1 MPHIKSIR
9 LVNVHYNNATQFYDD
24 FMLEPRGMN
33 TTYDLENGGG
43 KSLLLLMILQT
54 VLPKTNLRREKP
66 ISLLFQGG
74 KDRTSHVAV
83 EWLLEEG
90 GGYKYLLTGFSARRR
105 RGASDSSGKEAT
117 DDETNLQAADIEH
130 LNWCVFYNDNKVT
143 GIKAAPLVTGES
155 GRKGYATFDDIRK
168 YIQQMRQKGLPAEVF
183 DKIEQYQRFIA
194 AHSLIAAEWNIIR
207 GINSGENSIESYFRQ
222 NATSR
227 KLIENLFV
235 KIVEDMEALNKG
247 EQSPD
252 ESSLLADTLIDIRS
266 KLTEYL
272 TRKAHMAEY
281 EKIKEYYVE
290 FGRKNDELLQD
301 FQNYEAY
308 KRQAAAIR
316 ALIGNKQDLLQQAK
330 TAAAAKQEHNGK
342 GRTEEKELRK
352 LLEAGQV
359 NYRKQ
364 QWEKTA
370 AHLQEDHNL
379 IVDKQTELEKQLNEL
394 LTLEGYGEYRADKE
408 QLQAIEKRLLTLSA
422 DRDSS
427 QIEYQAAGGRLRF
440 LTERLFAELARKY
453 AEILTAKDELT
464 NEQKIARQAL
474 IEAEKQAA
482 VLANEVNIL
491 LQGET
496 VLMDKQKELNSFF
509 LQRGETDAL
518 LFADQ
523 VLKDTEEELQ
533 EHLRA
538 NDEVGRNM
546 EVCESQIRSLEQTAS
561 RQDSEID
568 QLLFVQDQDEQW
580 LRDYRH
586 ELSVLEQQ
594 AGQFGKGTVAEYQ
607 QSLEVMLTKE
617 RLKKLE
623 KEVEAGRLQ
632 QKKELSAARGYYVP
646 NEEILAL
653 AEKLSA
659 KCEFVQPGIDWLAQA
674 AAEEKEQL
682 LRRMPFF
689 PFAVLV
695 DRQSFEKVKTGR
707 IKLEFACD
715 YPVPVVNVETV
726 RLTESQLTD
735 NMYYICSFA
744 DLVLHHERYEQ
755 YIRSMEDMQA
765 AAGSQIAAI
774 AETIHTFDAALAEIT
789 HFSIRYP
796 LQQVDER
803 QHAVASRGKQIAEL
817 RTRQRQIA
825 AECSRLAKQKQDS
838 RDRVQQLTMLIATGR
853 EKIDKLTGS
862 ILAGKELAD
871 VRERLRGKQRE
882 LESVNSKKASNHEL
896 SDKIDE
902 RFRLLGEQS
911 EQLAVE
917 KSGLKKE
924 LDQLTSFGTVETD
937 FSVIQAKAEF
947 KALSEAVSGRM
958 VEETDLRNQLNKLEN
973 SLDATKTR
981 IKRDYDVNLAV
992 VEESDKAESPVI
1004 IPTQIQI
1011 ETARQVKADNARQ
1024 LRSTG
1029 EKLQALYSE
1038 LRKLEGKL
1046 EEIIKDFPASVIAEL
1061 PGYDSEARYREEIEI
1076 AQQLISTYEQ
1086 AIVQANEEVENLS
1099 RQLDRLANQAESYDA
1114 FIERERAA
1122 GEGAIAG
1129 EIQDFRTF
1137 ESEYRKLQG
1146 AVQSQCGKWDNRIRT
1161 IREET
1166 AGFVMREALEELA
1179 KIGQPGSAAECGRRQ
1194 QSFAEYIANIEE
1206 QMRKINRDIVQLE
1219 SYQEDFTRRC
1229 IQRAALVL
1237 GHLRKLEILSRI
1249 EVYGRRIN
1257 MIELKLP
1264 EFEEKEKA
1272 LRMKSHINAIVREI
1286 GDDGVADRKIIIA
1299 KLSVKELLAQ
1309 ITDMDKAIV
1318 RLYKIESIPENS
1330 RSYRWEQ
1337 AIGSEGQNN
1346 SLYFIFAACLI
1357 SFIRML
1363 SISNS
1368 SVKTKKVII
1377 ADNPFG
1383 ATSAVYLW
1391 DPMFTILKQND
1402 VQLIAPGH
1410 RIPREITSRFGV
1422 TYLLNQDI
1430 LEDGRRRVVVKDIR
1444 VEEDEELRRYVDPEQ
1459 LAMF

>member
-1 MPHIKSIR
+1 M
-9 LVNVHYNNATQFYDD
+9 
-24 FMLEPRGMN
+24 
-33 TTYDLENGGG
+33 
-43 KSLLLLMILQT
+43 
-54 VLPKTNLRREKP
+54 
-66 ISLLFQGG
+66 
-74 KDRTSHVAV
+74 
-83 EWLLEEG
+83 
-90 GGYKYLLTGFSARRR
+90 
-105 RGASDSSGKEAT
+105 
-117 DDETNLQAADIEH
+117 
-130 LNWCVFYNDNKVT
+130 
-143 GIKAAPLVTGES
+143 
-155 GRKGYATFDDIRK
+155 
-168 YIQQMRQKGLPAEVF
+168 
-183 DKIEQYQRFIA
+183 
-194 AHSLIAAEWNIIR
+194 
-207 GINSGENSIESYFRQ
+207 
-222 NATSR
+222 
-227 KLIENLFV
+227 
-235 KIVEDMEALNKG
+235 
-247 EQSPD
+247 
-252 ESSLLADTLIDIRS
+252 
-266 KLTEYL
+266 
-272 TRKAHMAEY
+272 
-281 EKIKEYYVE
+281 
-290 FGRKNDELLQD
+290 
-301 FQNYEAY
+301 
-308 KRQAAAIR
+308 
-316 ALIGNKQDLLQQAK
+316 
-330 TAAAAKQEHNGK
+330 
-342 GRTEEKELRK
+342 
-352 LLEAGQV
+352 
-359 NYRKQ
+359 
-364 QWEKTA
+364 
-370 AHLQEDHNL
+370 
-379 IVDKQTELEKQLNEL
+379 
-394 LTLEGYGEYRADKE
+394 
-408 QLQAIEKRLLTLSA
+408 
-422 DRDSS
+422 
-427 QIEYQAAGGRLRF
+427 
-440 LTERLFAELARKY
+440 
-453 AEILTAKDELT
+453 
-464 NEQKIARQAL
+464 
-474 IEAEKQAA
+474 
-482 VLANEVNIL
+482 
-491 LQGET
+491 
-496 VLMDKQKELNSFF
+496 
-509 LQRGETDAL
+509 
-518 LFADQ
+518 
-523 VLKDTEEELQ
+523 
-533 EHLRA
+533 
-538 NDEVGRNM
+538 
-546 EVCESQIRSLEQTAS
+546 
-561 RQDSEID
+561 
-568 QLLFVQDQDEQW
+568 
-580 LRDYRH
+580 
-586 ELSVLEQQ
+586 
-594 AGQFGKGTVAEYQ
+594 
-607 QSLEVMLTKE
+607 
-617 RLKKLE
+617 
-623 KEVEAGRLQ
+623 
-632 QKKELSAARGYYVP
+632 
-646 NEEILAL
+646 
-653 AEKLSA
+653 
-659 KCEFVQPGIDWLAQA
+659 
-674 AAEEKEQL
+674 
-682 LRRMPFF
+682 
-689 PFAVLV
+689 
-695 DRQSFEKVKTGR
+695 
-707 IKLEFACD
+707 
-715 YPVPVVNVETV
+715 
-726 RLTESQLTD
+726 
-735 NMYYICSFA
+735 
-744 DLVLHHERYEQ
+744 
-755 YIRSMEDMQA
+755 
-765 AAGSQIAAI
+765 
-774 AETIHTFDAALAEIT
+774 
-789 HFSIRYP
+789 
-796 LQQVDER
+796 
-803 QHAVASRGKQIAEL
+803 
-817 RTRQRQIA
+817 
-825 AECSRLAKQKQDS
+825 
-838 RDRVQQLTMLIATGR
+838 
-853 EKIDKLTGS
+853 
-862 ILAGKELAD
+862 
-871 VRERLRGKQRE
+871 
-882 LESVNSKKASNHEL
+882 
-896 SDKIDE
+896 
-902 RFRLLGEQS
+902 
-911 EQLAVE
+911 
-917 KSGLKKE
+917 
-924 LDQLTSFGTVETD
+924 ETD

-1046 EEIIKDFPASVIAEL
+1046 EEIIKDFPASVIAGL